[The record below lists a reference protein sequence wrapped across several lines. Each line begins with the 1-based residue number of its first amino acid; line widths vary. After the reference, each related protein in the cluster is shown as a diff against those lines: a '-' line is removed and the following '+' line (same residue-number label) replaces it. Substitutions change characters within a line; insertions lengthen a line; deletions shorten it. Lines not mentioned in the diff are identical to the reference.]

1 MPETQAVYTPLHLQQ
16 TLDMTVQNQIESKL
30 TNGFELLHLE
40 VLNESGGHN
49 VPPGSESHF
58 KVVLV
63 SSEFEDVRLLA
74 RHRRVNEVLAQELAG
89 SVHALAIHTYTSAE
103 WRVRFGE
110 TPMSPPCLGGESLG
124 GKSGETGD

>member
-1 MPETQAVYTPLHLQQ
+1 
-16 TLDMTVQNQIESKL
+16 MTVQNQIESKL

-40 VLNESGGHN
+40 VLNESSAHN

-74 RHRRVNEVLAQELAG
+74 RHRRVNEVLARELAG
-89 SVHALAIHTYTSAE
+89 SVHALAIHTYTSVE
-103 WRVRFGE
+103 WRERFGE
-110 TPMSPPCLGGESLG
+110 TPMSPPCLGG
-124 GKSGETGD
+124 KSGETGGDGDLPT